1 VQFIDARDLAEW
13 IVRMAESETPGTFN
27 GTGPARPLAMKA
39 FLKDVASGVHA
50 DPKLNWVS
58 TKFLEDH
65 KVQAWSDQ
73 PVWVPGQGET
83 AGFHHRSIARALK
96 AGLTYRPL
104 PVTAA
109 DTLAWFKKQPAERQ
123 SKLRS
128 GLTPE
133 REAALLAEWKS
144 GGGNG

>member
-1 VQFIDARDLAEW
+1 V
-13 IVRMAESETPGTFN
+13 
-27 GTGPARPLAMKA
+27 
-39 FLKDVASGVHA
+39 
-50 DPKLNWVS
+50 DPKVVWIP

-65 KVQAWSDQ
+65 KVHAWSDQ

-83 AGFHHRSIARALK
+83 AGFHHRSIVRALK

-109 DTLAWFKKQPAERQ
+109 ETLAWFKTLPPERMA
-123 SKLRS
+123 KLRS

-133 REAALLAEWKS
+133 RETALLAEWKAKA
-144 GGGNG
+144 